1 MYNKI
6 LKTDKYDMFNKQT
19 GNRDLKR
26 VKELKDTILL
36 DGNSYPF
43 FSPIIVNDDLEVID
57 GQHRLEIC
65 KELNCEVEYIVRKG
79 LKIYD
84 TVNMNR
90 VANAWKNSD
99 IIASYIARG
108 LGLFP
113 DVNILCKKYNL
124 DPVTILGIVDRKY
137 TKRDTLIKCKAVLPI
152 SRDDLYAK
160 VDKYAPLLK
169 DILSHR
175 VNAKS
180 SKCSTEMLESIM
192 RMIDS
197 VGYDHSV
204 FLAQLD
210 KYPHLFRSANLIK
223 YNIEMLETLYNYKRH
238 GKLFRIEY

>member
-1 MYNKI
+1 MYNKL

-65 KELNCEVEYIVRKG
+65 KELKCEVEYIVRKG

-99 IIASYIARG
+99 IITSYIDRG

-137 TKRDTLIKCKAVLPI
+137 TKRDALIKCKAVLPI

-175 VNAKS
+175 VNANS

-204 FLAQLD
+204 FVAQLD

-223 YNIEMLETLYNYKRH
+223 YNIEMLETLYNYRRH
-238 GKLFRIEY
+238 GKIFRIE